1 MTKHTFQTSA
11 GPVTVPASEPV
22 PGLHVFEIP
31 ADVSPGSTYR
41 WIAAHHDGAALASF
55 TTEAAATDAAQ
66 AVGPLADWTRNA
78 MTAGNEI
85 SLGCNADHLLDLLK
99 RHGGHHPNA

>member
-1 MTKHTFQTSA
+1 MSTHTFQTSA

-22 PGLHVFEIP
+22 PGLQVFEIP
-31 ADVSPGSTYR
+31 ADVSPDSNYR

-55 TTEAAATDAAQ
+55 ATEAAATNAAQ

-78 MTAGNEI
+78 MTAANEI
-85 SLGCNADHLLDLLK
+85 SLSGKTERLHVLLEA
-99 RHGGHHPNA
+99 HGGQHPNA